1 MLASGRV
8 AYLKAGLL
16 ALLAA
21 LLVGAVTGA
30 WCVLILAVEKLRPED
45 EAAVLSQSISEAMNA
60 AAFSAALMIPVVLLV
75 AYVVR
80 RRRRRLKSHSS

>member
-1 MLASGRV
+1 MLASTLV

-21 LLVGAVTGA
+21 LVVGAVSGA
-30 WCVLILAVEKLRPED
+30 WCVLILAVERLRPED
-45 EAAVLSQSISEAMNA
+45 EAVVLSQSISEAMNA